1 MQSSGNGHGSEKDMD
16 QIRIHGRGGQGS
28 VTLAHLIAE
37 AAFKQGKWAQ
47 AFPAFGVERRG
58 APVEAFARIDD
69 EEITDRSQIREPTH
83 VIVQDS
89 TLIEFVDV
97 NEGLVDEGLLVV
109 NSAKDPSALP
119 LTWDGRIITVD
130 ATEIAREYLGQPI
143 MNTALLGAF
152 ASATDILEIGNVEE
166 VTISTF
172 GGEIGRKNAAA
183 ADAAFQEVQTV

>member
-1 MQSSGNGHGSEKDMD
+1 ME

-37 AAFKQGKWAQ
+37 AAFEEGQWAQ

-69 EEITDRSQIREPTH
+69 EEITDRSQVAAPTS
-83 VIVQDS
+83 VIVQDP
-89 TLIEFVDV
+89 TLVDIVDV
-97 NEGLVDEGLLVV
+97 AEGVGPDGTILV
-109 NSAKDPSALP
+109 NSAKPSSALSVETDATV
-119 LTWDGRIITVD
+119 LSVD
-130 ATEIAREYLGQPI
+130 ATDIAMEYLGRPI

-152 ASATDILEIGNVEE
+152 AGATDLLAADSIES
-166 VTISTF
+166 VTTATF

-183 ADAAFQEVQTV
+183 ADAALQEVGAV